1 MYLQFFTKS
10 EKRYVFKTV
19 ETQNLNGIELKCKQ
33 TTCGILF
40 FIDFTSCQLS
50 EELYGV
56 RKLEITRTETGKKKS
71 GTNCASY

>member
-1 MYLQFFTKS
+1 MWDS
-10 EKRYVFKTV
+10 
-19 ETQNLNGIELKCKQ
+19 
-33 TTCGILF
+33 F

-71 GTNCASY
+71 GTNCALNQGLINFNKYSPGFSELVLKIAYIC

>member
-1 MYLQFFTKS
+1 MVVLVLGYALVRIYLQFFTKS

-40 FIDFTSCQLS
+40 LLILRHVNCQ
-50 EELYGV
+50 
-56 RKLEITRTETGKKKS
+56 KNFMALE
-71 GTNCASY
+71 N

>member
-1 MYLQFFTKS
+1 MWDS
-10 EKRYVFKTV
+10 
-19 ETQNLNGIELKCKQ
+19 
-33 TTCGILF
+33 F

-71 GTNCASY
+71 GTKCASN